1 MRKLIISLII
11 LLIGCKNDNTSCK
24 NEQIEKN
31 EKNSE
36 FIYKE
41 IGKISIMN
49 TNFPNE
55 WFVNTYDDLSKKIKK
70 EDLNYQK
77 VFADLDYFDAIN
89 GKKLV
94 DRSFFNTYVKN
105 DSILRLSKIEKFDL
119 LDSIEINTKKI
130 FYIKSK
136 AVIDNGEYDMPLI
149 INKIDLVMFNKS
161 EFYKSIN
168 IYLELNYPYSTIQ
181 NLGYLSNKGILYY
194 KKFKIDEDK
203 TCYFGMS
210 KINVDEYFKN
220 PDNCLNKQSYNNF
233 FGDSTIGL
241 GKEKY
246 FKSITKQD
254 GSSVLEKQNNLYKSR
269 FSSFE
274 KSNVIN
280 AKYQLVKQILKSKND
295 YRIILYTLLNDKK
308 KDSIEFYRRTV
319 DKEIPNY
326 TCLSYLDVKNNKI
339 WQLKYFA
346 TDTEIILYMNNDV
359 KKDGSIKR
367 DSLYFLD
374 ESQDVKM
381 DKYNLYY

>member
-1 MRKLIISLII
+1 MMIHQK
-11 LLIGCKNDNTSCK
+11 KN
-24 NEQIEKN
+24 
-31 EKNSE
+31 
-36 FIYKE
+36 
-41 IGKISIMN
+41 
-49 TNFPNE
+49 
-55 WFVNTYDDLSKKIKK
+55 KK
-70 EDLNYQK
+70 EDLDYQK

-203 TCYFGMS
+203 TYYFGMS

-308 KDSIEFYRRTV
+308 KDSIEFYRSTV